1 MNVKGLLKTKG
12 VVVQVSDNFSKRDF
26 VVTIDHDKEYP
37 QVIQFQLTQARI
49 ELIDKIPLGVEVDV
63 HFNLRGREYQDQR
76 TGETKVFTTLD
87 CWRIDITAHGRS
99 QMPKASQPQA
109 SSNKNDSDSLPF

>member
-12 VVVQVSDNFSKRDF
+12 VVVQLNDNFSKRDF

-63 HFNLRGREYQDQR
+63 HFNLRGREYQDR
-76 TGETKVFTTLD
+76 HSGETKVFTTLD
-87 CWRIDITAHGRS
+87 CWQIKMTAQGRS
-99 QMPKASQPQA
+99 QAPAI
-109 SSNKNDSDSLPF
+109 SNEQTKDNSPLPF